1 MNEFYTKNLAPQSLG
16 LLKGLACNEY
26 VCAWVLLCQSM
37 CVAWPAS
44 MQGQLV
50 IYTLFT
56 DTQFTTKTK
65 QINIRLN
72 SLSSPSLGATDLLT
86 SCG

>member
-1 MNEFYTKNLAPQSLG
+1 MS
-16 LLKGLACNEY
+16 
-26 VCAWVLLCQSM
+26 VCVSIGVCVLLCQSV
-37 CVAWPAS
+37 CVAWPAG
-44 MQGQLV
+44 MLGQLV

-65 QINIRLN
+65 QINISLN
-72 SLSSPSLGATDLLT
+72 SQSSPSLGATLLLT